1 MKKAFTGITAGLL
14 ALSPIATF
22 AQVIA
27 TGSDVFTLTNT
38 FANLVRIIGPI
49 LIGLIFVL
57 IIVRAIQFIM
67 SDGDMKEE
75 AKNKLG
81 KALLGAFVAL
91 AAVGLIAW
99 LSSTLSIG
107 IGGEID
113 GTKQPTVIF

>member
-1 MKKAFTGITAGLL
+1 MKKFFAGITT
-14 ALSPIATF
+14 ALFALPLIGS

-38 FANLVRIIGPI
+38 FGNLIRLAGPI

-67 SDGDMKEE
+67 SDGDMKTE
-75 AKNKLG
+75 AKDKLL
-81 KALLGAFVAL
+81 KAIIGAFVAL

-99 LSSTLSIG
+99 LSSTLGIG

-113 GTKQPTVIF
+113 ATKQPTVIF

>member
-1 MKKAFTGITAGLL
+1 MKKAFAGFITAL
-14 ALSPIATF
+14 APFAPIVAS

-38 FANLVRIIGPI
+38 FGNLVRIIGPI

-67 SDGDMKEE
+67 SDGDLKEE
-75 AKNKLG
+75 MKGKLL
-81 KALLGAFVAL
+81 KAILGGFVAL

-99 LSSTLSIG
+99 LSSTLKVG

-113 GTKQPTVIF
+113 ATKQPTVIF